1 VTCFPNLKP
10 ERNAPAV
17 SCLLPKEEQTGMSI
31 LIGQR
36 AIVIGAGIG
45 GLSAAGVLAPYFRQV
60 LILERDVLTPTA
72 QARLGVPQGRHPH
85 GLLAGG
91 LKAVNEIFPGF
102 EDALIKAGGVP
113 VNVARDIR
121 FEHPEIGRLPQRE
134 LGQSLVCASRPLL
147 ELVLRQK
154 AEAIPN
160 LEIRPGCRVT
170 EIVSA
175 LSSANVQGVRLINQS
190 GVSSSI
196 DADLVVDA
204 SGRGAPTAAL
214 FDTLKL
220 EQPET
225 SAIDINLYYTSAVVE
240 LPERATRNWKLV
252 LTLNDPPRGIAD
264 RAVLVPMERNRWM
277 VTICQRGRLERIDGW
292 SKYVSAFR
300 DLIAPTIY
308 DALRQA
314 RPVEEL
320 RQFAF
325 PTSSWRHFE
334 RSPRLPR
341 GLLPIAD
348 AFCRFNPIHGQGM
361 SSAALQARLLRDV
374 LEDAVAESDPVV
386 ALQQGFMAEVASVLE
401 TPWAMATSRD
411 LMFPDTRGP
420 RPENFQASVEFE
432 SAMFRAAVTDPVV
445 HKAAMDVNQLL
456 EPRSLLRSPHIMER
470 IEAANG
476 ERTGWSHPG
485 VMTGSSTL
493 HLRTTIPRG

>member
-1 VTCFPNLKP
+1 MQVAN
-10 ERNAPAV
+10 
-17 SCLLPKEEQTGMSI
+17 CLLPKEEQTEMRS

-45 GLSAAGVLAPYFRQV
+45 GLSAAGVLAPHFRQV
-60 LILERDVLTPTA
+60 LILERDVLKQAA
-72 QARLGVPQGRHPH
+72 QARPGIPQARHPH

-102 EDALIKAGGVP
+102 KDALIQAGGVP
-113 VNVARDIR
+113 VSVARDIR

-134 LGQSLVCASRPLL
+134 LGPSLVCASRPLL

-154 AEAIPN
+154 AESIAN
-160 LEIRPGCRVT
+160 LEIRSGCKVT

-175 LSSANVQGVRLINQS
+175 PSRANVQGVRLIDRS

-204 SGRGAPTAAL
+204 SGRGVLTAAL
-214 FDTLKL
+214 FDTLGF
-220 EQPET
+220 EPPET
-225 SAIDINLYYTSAVVE
+225 TAIGVDLYYTSTVVE
-240 LPERATRNWKLV
+240 LPERASRNWKLV
-252 LTLNDPPRGIAD
+252 LTLNDPPRIGD
-264 RAVLVPMERNRWM
+264 RGVRVPMERNRWM

-292 SKYVSAFR
+292 DKYVSAFR
-300 DLIAPTIY
+300 DLITPTIY

-314 RPVEEL
+314 TPVEDL

-334 RSPRLPR
+334 RSRRLPR

-348 AFCRFNPIHGQGM
+348 AICRFNPIHGQGM

-374 LEDAVAESDPVV
+374 LVDAAAQSDPVA
-386 ALQQGFMAEVASVLE
+386 ALQEGFMTEVASVLE
-401 TPWAMATSRD
+401 TPSAMSTSRD
-411 LMFPDTRGP
+411 LLFPDVRGQ
-420 RPENFQASVEFE
+420 RPEHFQASIEFE
-432 SAMFRAAVTDPVV
+432 SAMFRAAVIDPVV

-456 EPRSLLRSPHIMER
+456 QPRSLLRSPHIMER
-470 IEAANG
+470 IDEANG
-476 ERTGWSHPG
+476 VRTGWSHPE
-485 VMTGSSTL
+485 VMTGSSAL
-493 HLRTTIPRG
+493 HLRTTVPRG

>member
-1 VTCFPNLKP
+1 
-10 ERNAPAV
+10 
-17 SCLLPKEEQTGMSI
+17 MSN

-60 LILERDVLTPTA
+60 LILERDVLKPA
-72 QARLGVPQGRHPH
+72 ARARLGVPQGRHPH

-102 EDALIKAGGVP
+102 EDALVQAGGVP
-113 VNVARDIR
+113 VSVARDIR

-134 LGQSLVCASRPLL
+134 LGPKVVCASRPLL
-147 ELVLRQK
+147 ELVLRHK

-160 LEIRPGCRVT
+160 LEIRSGCKVT
-170 EIVSA
+170 AIVPA
-175 LSSANVQGVRLINQS
+175 QSSANVRGVRLVNQS
-190 GVSSSI
+190 GVSSFI
-196 DADLVVDA
+196 EADLVVDA
-204 SGRGAPTAAL
+204 SGRGALTASLFEAL
-214 FDTLKL
+214 SL
-220 EQPET
+220 QPPET
-225 SAIDINLYYTSAVVE
+225 TTIHINLFYTSAVIE
-240 LPERATRNWKLV
+240 LPERATKNWKLV
-252 LTLNDPPRGIAD
+252 LTLNDPPRIGD

-292 SKYVSAFR
+292 DSYVSAFR
-300 DLIAPTIY
+300 ELITPTIH

-314 RPVEEL
+314 KPVEDL

-348 AFCRFNPIHGQGM
+348 AICRFNPIHGQGM
-361 SSAALQARLLRDV
+361 SAAALQARLLRDV
-374 LEDAVAESDPVV
+374 LEDAVAESDPVA
-386 ALQQGFMAEVASVLE
+386 ALQEGFMAEVASVLE
-401 TPWAMATSRD
+401 TPWAMSTSRD

-420 RPENFQASVEFE
+420 RPEHFQANVEFE
-432 SAMFRAAVTDPVV
+432 LAMFRAAVIDPVV

-456 EPRSLLRSPHIMER
+456 QPRSLLRSPHIMER
-470 IEAANG
+470 IEETNG
-476 ERTGWSHPG
+476 VRTGWSRPE
-485 VMTGSSTL
+485 VITGSSTL
-493 HLRTTIPRG
+493 HLRTTVPRG

>member
-1 VTCFPNLKP
+1 
-10 ERNAPAV
+10 
-17 SCLLPKEEQTGMSI
+17 MSN

-36 AIVIGAGIG
+36 AVVIGAGIG
-45 GLSAAGVLAPYFRQV
+45 GLSAAAVLAPYFRQV
-60 LILERDVLTPTA
+60 LILERDVLTPVV

-91 LKAVNEIFPGF
+91 LKAVNEIFPGYR
-102 EDALIKAGGVP
+102 DALVKAGGVP
-113 VNVARDIR
+113 VSVARDIR

-134 LGQSLVCASRPLL
+134 LGTSLVCASRPLL

-154 AEAIPN
+154 AQAIAN
-160 LEIRPGCRVT
+160 LEIRSGCKVT

-175 LSSANVQGVRLINQS
+175 LSSANVQGVRLINQA
-190 GVSSSI
+190 GVSSSV

-204 SGRGAPTAAL
+204 SGRGGLTAAL

-220 EQPET
+220 ELPET
-225 SAIDINLYYTSAVVE
+225 TAVDVNLFYTSAEVE
-240 LPERATRNWKLV
+240 LPERATKNWKLV
-252 LTLNDPPRGIAD
+252 LTQNDPPRIGD

-292 SKYVSAFR
+292 NQYVSAFR
-300 DLIAPTIY
+300 DLITPTIY

-314 RPVEEL
+314 KPVEDL

-334 RSPRLPR
+334 RSARLPR

-348 AFCRFNPIHGQGM
+348 AICRFNPIHGQGM
-361 SSAALQARLLRDV
+361 SSAALQARLLRNV
-374 LEDAVAESDPVV
+374 LEDAVAEPDPIV
-386 ALQQGFMAEVASVLE
+386 ALQEGFMAEVASVLE
-401 TPWAMATSRD
+401 TPWAMSTSRD
-411 LMFPDTRGP
+411 LLFPDTCGP
-420 RPENFQASVEFE
+420 RPENFKASVEFE
-432 SAMFRAAVTDPVV
+432 SAMFRAAVMDPVV

-456 EPRSLLRSPHIMER
+456 QPRSLLQSPHIVER
-470 IEAANG
+470 IEGANG
-476 ERTGWSHPG
+476 VRSGWSHPE

>member
-1 VTCFPNLKP
+1 LKL
-10 ERNAPAV
+10 ERNTPAV
-17 SCLLPKEEQTGMSI
+17 ICPLPKEEQTGMSN

-60 LILERDVLTPTA
+60 LILERDVLNPSV

-102 EDALIKAGGVP
+102 QDALIQAGGVP
-113 VNVARDIR
+113 VSVARDIR

-134 LGQSLVCASRPLL
+134 LGTSLVCASRPLL

-154 AEAIPN
+154 AEGIAN
-160 LEIRPGCRVT
+160 LEIRSGCRVT

-190 GVSSSI
+190 GVSLSI

-214 FDTLKL
+214 FDTLGL
-220 EQPET
+220 AQPET
-225 SAIDINLYYTSAVVE
+225 TAIDINLYYTSTVVD
-240 LPERATRNWKLV
+240 LPEHATKSWKLV
-252 LTLNDPPRGIAD
+252 LTLNDPPRIGD

-277 VTICQRGRLERIDGW
+277 VTICQRGRLQRIDGW
-292 SKYVSAFR
+292 GKYVSAFR
-300 DLIAPTIY
+300 DLITRTIY
-308 DALRQA
+308 DALRQGK
-314 RPVEEL
+314 PVEDL

-334 RSPRLPR
+334 RSPHLPR

-348 AFCRFNPIHGQGM
+348 TICRFNPIHGQGM

-374 LEDAVAESDPVV
+374 LEDAVAESDPIV
-386 ALQQGFMAEVASVLE
+386 ALQEGFMAEVASVLE

-411 LMFPDTRGP
+411 LLFPDVRGP
-420 RPENFQASVEFE
+420 RPAHFQESVAFE

-456 EPRSLLRSPHIMER
+456 QPRSLLRSPHIMER
-470 IEAANG
+470 IEEANG
-476 ERTGWSHPG
+476 VRTGWSHPE
-485 VMTGSSTL
+485 VMSGPSRL